1 MRLVYASPMKI
12 FIASSLLALL
22 PAAALAAGPAALGPN
37 GGKFGDWTAATF
49 GTGDG
54 KICYTFTTA
63 KSSTPVIASPG
74 KPMLTVT
81 DRKGSP
87 HEVSLTVRYNYPK
100 DAKVSL
106 AVGSKSFDF
115 FTQDNVAFTTSGADA
130 VAAFEAGNTTTATGP
145 GPHGHPVTDQF
156 SLTGFS
162 DAYKAITAACQ

>member
-1 MRLVYASPMKI
+1 MRPFLAST
-12 FIASSLLALL
+12 LLALL

-37 GGKFGDWTAATF
+37 GGKFGDWTAATY
-49 GTGDG
+49 GTGDA
-54 KICYTFTTA
+54 KICYAFA
-63 KSSTPVIASPG
+63 SPRSSTPTIASRG
-74 KPMLTVT
+74 KVMLTVT

-87 HEVSLTVRYNYPK
+87 HEVSLTSGYNYPK

-115 FTQDNVAFTTSGADA
+115 FTQDNVAFTSSGGDA
-130 VAAFEAGNTTTATGP
+130 VAAFEAGSTTTATGP

-162 DAYKAITAACQ
+162 DAYKAITAACP

>member
-1 MRLVYASPMKI
+1 MKALLAST
-12 FIASSLLALL
+12 LLALL

-37 GGKFGDWTAATF
+37 GGKFGDWTAATY
-49 GTGDG
+49 GTGDA
-54 KICYTFTTA
+54 KICYAFA
-63 KSSTPVIASPG
+63 MPQSSTPAIASRG
-74 KPMLTVT
+74 KVMLTVT

-87 HEVSLTVRYNYPK
+87 HEVSLTAGYNYPK